1 MVFMDT
7 ERIRTFIAVELPDTI
22 KTQVEQLES
31 RLIKARADIKWVK
44 PQNIHI
50 TLKFLGEITTERVE
64 AACTGVRKA
73 LQTIG
78 PFQLSLSRVGAFPNL
93 DRARV
98 LWVDVKKGRDE
109 LINLQHQ
116 IEDILFTRNFV
127 REPRPFLPHLAIG
140 RVRSPKG
147 LGTLTDLVKQTPFQ
161 TLDFRVDRVAVIKSY
176 LESSGSIYTVLEHAP
191 LG

>member
-1 MVFMDT
+1 MDT
-7 ERIRTFIAVELPDTI
+7 ESIRTFIAVELPDTI
-22 KTQVEQLES
+22 KVQVEKLET

-50 TLKFLGEITTERVE
+50 TLKFLGDITTERVE
-64 AACTGVRKA
+64 NACTGVREA
-73 LQTIG
+73 LETIG

-98 LWVDVKKGRDE
+98 LWVDVEEGRDE
-109 LINLQHQ
+109 LISLQHQ
-116 IEDILFTRNFV
+116 VEDILVTRNFV
-127 REPRPFLPHLAIG
+127 REPRPFSPHLAIG

-147 LGTLTDLVKQTPFQ
+147 LRTLTDLVKKTPFQ
-161 TLDFRVDRVAVIKSY
+161 TLDFQVDRVAVIKSD
-176 LESSGSIYTVLEHAP
+176 LQSSGPIYTVLEHAP

>member
-22 KTQVEQLES
+22 KTQVEQLEV

-98 LWVDVKKGRDE
+98 LWVDVEKGRDE

-127 REPRPFLPHLAIG
+127 REPRPFSPHLAIG

>member
-1 MVFMDT
+1 MVSMDT

-22 KTQVEQLES
+22 KTQVEQLEV

-50 TLKFLGEITTERVE
+50 TLKFLGDITTERVE
-64 AACTGVRKA
+64 NAYNGVREA
-73 LQTIG
+73 LETIR

-98 LWVDVKKGRDE
+98 LWVDVEEGRDE

-127 REPRPFLPHLAIG
+127 REPRPFSPHLAIG
-140 RVRSPKG
+140 RVRSPKR
-147 LGTLTDLVKQTPFQ
+147 LRTLTDLVKQTPFQ
-161 TLDFRVDRVAVIKSY
+161 TLDFQVDRVAVIKSD
-176 LESSGSIYTVLEHAP
+176 LQSSGSIYTVLEHAP